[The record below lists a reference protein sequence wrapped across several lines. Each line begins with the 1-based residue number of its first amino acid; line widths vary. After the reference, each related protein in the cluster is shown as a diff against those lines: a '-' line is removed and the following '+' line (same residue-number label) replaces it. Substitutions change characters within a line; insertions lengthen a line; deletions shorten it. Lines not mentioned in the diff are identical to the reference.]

1 MAVRIVRVIR
11 FPFVVRTD
19 RVLDNQAR
27 HKLARL
33 DWHVAYQ
40 IVMSFV
46 YCLVGPA
53 NSVDPRLSRE

>member
-1 MAVRIVRVIR
+1 
-11 FPFVVRTD
+11 
-19 RVLDNQAR
+19 VLDNQAG

-40 IVMSFV
+40 IVVSFV